1 MKIIF
6 WSQNYY
12 NNNKYLETKFKDMFY
27 YKLITK
33 FYYIDVINSKQIY
46 KTKYFDHKLNR
57 KQNCLFQ
64 ATHKEIILSYLIK
77 NS

>member
-1 MKIIF
+1 
-6 WSQNYY
+6 
-12 NNNKYLETKFKDMFY
+12 MFY